1 MTITAT
7 TTHELRLIDT
17 NGYTVPGAVRY
28 TVPADQI
35 EAVTA
40 ELEALATA
48 DAASQKATL
57 LDHARMLTGTSAANQ
72 RAAANQIVASDYQVK
87 VTPPVA

>member
-1 MTITAT
+1 MTATAT

-17 NGYTVPGAVRY
+17 NGYTVPGGVRY
-28 TVPADQI
+28 TVPADQV

-40 ELEALATA
+40 ELKDLAIA

-57 LDHARMLTGTSAANQ
+57 LEHARLLTGTSAANQ
-72 RAAANQIVASDYQVK
+72 RAAATQIIASDYQVK

>member
-1 MTITAT
+1 MTTTAT
-7 TTHELRLIDT
+7 ATHELRLIDT

-28 TVPADQI
+28 TVPADQV

-40 ELEALATA
+40 ELKALAPA
-48 DAASQKATL
+48 DAANQRAAL
-57 LDHARMLTGTSAANQ
+57 LEHARLLTGVSADSQ